1 MVATPYPADD
11 VDFSPD
17 GAYSQYNWELFF
29 HAPSLVAYQLM
40 QNQQFSAAEQWYRYI
55 FDPTDLYPVPPPGE
69 NTAFPY
75 GFWKV
80 KPFYEQTS
88 ATSLADLIAMVDTGD
103 PSHQAEIESFQQ
115 QVAASMA
122 TPIMPFA
129 IARLRQS
136 AFQRATVMAYVQCLI
151 SWGDNLFRQNTRET
165 ITQAT
170 QLYVRA
176 EQILGPSPVTI
187 PRADAPAQ
195 SYNQIASLLVADD
208 LSDPLVALE
217 NAMPSQAGQLV
228 PTTPLPYAP
237 SPLSTAL
244 YFCLPANDQLLGLW
258 DTIDDRLTKIRNCQN
273 IDGMVEQLPLLA
285 PPIPPGLLVQAAA
298 AGLDLSQVM
307 GALTQPSPIYRYA
320 ILYRQALDFCHE
332 VRTLGNALLS
342 ALEKD
347 DADTLALLRATQEV
361 SLLQQMRLA
370 LATRVQEAQTEQQD
384 LVLYRQRVQDRH
396 DWYTAQPFMYSGE
409 ITAAA
414 LNAAAA
420 ISKIVATALH
430 TASAISFVFPEIDA
444 GVAGFGASATLKLK
458 EGGVNIGMGG
468 GASAKVA
475 TMIASGLEGGAHMA
489 SDVARSQARQAAW
502 QREVTL
508 SQDELN
514 EIDRA
519 KTPIAQMKVDIANFQ
534 LADHDLKTQQAQ
546 SVAQFLQT
554 KFTNTQLYDW
564 MIGQISAVYLQAYN
578 LAWQMAK
585 RTEACYRLELAL
597 PTASFIQPG
606 YWDNLHQ
613 GLLAAD
619 GLIQDLQRMQAA
631 HVDNNIREYE
641 ISRQIS
647 LATLDP
653 LAFETLKETGTCF
666 ITVPESLYD
675 QDYPGHY
682 MRRIKWAGMIVK
694 FTTSTRPA
702 TVNCSLSLLRSSIR
716 MTSDA
721 TPPYPDQSTPSSQ
734 DTRFSYPQIQQSI
747 STTNGGTL
755 SGTTYTP
762 DYGLFETTLHYIITD
777 DRYLPFELAGAISSW
792 QIELSQAANTF
803 DFQTVSDVVVQINYT
818 ARNGGTQLAKAA
830 TGALPAQPPA
840 QVALFRSSIDFNA
853 QWIQFITPA
862 GAAPTLTWTLT
873 PAIFPVHTED
883 RDDHHQSGDAVPE
896 AEGPHAVPER
906 PAAGAGPCRDLA
918 RGRRRR
924 IHADHPAQRQC
935 TIGGRHGAG
944 RPKRC
949 WYDAAELPRTDRHR
963 ADRDGD
969 RQVGLHLAGIGRA
982 VAASCF
988 ADHCL
993 AQRCHAIHVAEPCGR
1008 GGHRSVAELHHHA
1021 AVAAY
1026 RLNPAGCW
1034 VR

>member
-1 MVATPYPADD
+1 M
-11 VDFSPD
+11 
-17 GAYSQYNWELFF
+17 
-29 HAPSLVAYQLM
+29 
-40 QNQQFSAAEQWYRYI
+40 RRRCR
-55 FDPTDLYPVPPPGE
+55 TD
-69 NTAFPY
+69 
-75 GFWKV
+75 
-80 KPFYEQTS
+80 Q
-88 ATSLADLIAMVDTGD
+88 I
-103 PSHQAEIESFQQ
+103 
-115 QVAASMA
+115 AAS
-122 TPIMPFA
+122 
-129 IARLRQS
+129 
-136 AFQRATVMAYVQCLI
+136 
-151 SWGDNLFRQNTRET
+151 
-165 ITQAT
+165 
-170 QLYVRA
+170 
-176 EQILGPSPVTI
+176 
-187 PRADAPAQ
+187 
-195 SYNQIASLLVADD
+195 LVADD

-244 YFCLPANDQLLGLW
+244 YFCVPPNDQLLGLW

-273 IDGMVEQLPLLA
+273 IDGVVEQLPLLA

-320 ILYRQALDFCHE
+320 ILYRQAIEFCHE

-347 DADTLALLRATQEV
+347 DANALALLRATQEV

-370 LATRVQEAQTEQQD
+370 FATRVQEAQTEQQD

-396 DWYTAQPFMYSGE
+396 DWYAAQPFMYSGE

-420 ISKIVATALH
+420 VAKVVAAALH
-430 TASAISFVFPEIDA
+430 TGSAIAYVFPDIDA

-458 EGGVNIGMGG
+458 FGGQNVGHGT
-468 GASAKVA
+468 GASARVA
-475 TMIASGLEGGAHMA
+475 NSIAAALEGGARMA

-546 SVAQFLQT
+546 AVAQFLQT

-585 RTEACYRLELAL
+585 RTEACYRLELGL

-631 HVDNNIREYE
+631 HVDNNFREYE

-653 LAFETLKETGTCF
+653 LAFETLKETGNCF
-666 ITVPESLYD
+666 ITVPESLFD

-682 MRRIKWAGMIVK
+682 MRRIKWAGVIVK
-694 FTTSTRPA
+694 FTTSTRPPV
-702 TVNCSLSLLRSSIR
+702 VNCTLSLLHSSIR

-734 DTRFSYPQIQQSI
+734 DTRFTYPQMTPSI
-747 STTNGGTL
+747 ATTNGGTL

-818 ARNGGTQLAKAA
+818 ARNGGSQLAIAA
-830 TGALPAQPPA
+830 NSRAAGTAAAAGGAVPVLDRLRFAM
-840 QVALFRSSIDFNA
+840 
-853 QWIQFITPA
+853 
-862 GAAPTLTWTLT
+862 G
-873 PAIFPVHTED
+873 PVHHSHRRGTDADLGAHPRNLPVHAEG
-883 RDDHHQSGDAVPE
+883 RDDHHHSGDAVPE
-896 AEGPHAVPER
+896 AEGFHAVPER
-906 PAAGAGPCRDLA
+906 PAAGAGPCRYVA
-918 RGRRRR
+918 GGSRR
-924 IHADHPAQRQC
+924 HVDADHPAQRQC
-935 TIGGRHGAG
+935 TIGGRHSAG
-944 RPKRC
+944 RRPGRC
-949 WYDAAELPRTDRHR
+949 RNDAAEFPRTDRDC
-963 ADRDGD
+963 ADGNRD
-969 RQVGLHLAGIGRA
+969 RQMGPYVAGIGRA
-982 VAASCF
+982 GAARCP
-988 ADHCL
+988 AVHCL
-993 AQRCHAIHVAEPCGR
+993 AQRRHAIHLAEPRSG
-1008 GGHRSVAELHHHA
+1008 GGHRRAADLHRHA
-1021 AVAAY
+1021 AVASP
-1026 RLNPAGCW
+1026 RL
-1034 VR
+1034 